1 MKEEIKTPKNWISF
15 RVKPDEYEVIYGH
28 FTTTTCRKLSEY
40 ARKVL
45 LNKPVVI
52 NHRNQSADEILS
64 VLNQIK
70 NELSAVG
77 NNFNQVVHKLHT
89 LDNVHEIRYWVTT
102 NEQAQQILLHKIEN
116 IRLTMIQLYEQWCH
130 K

>member
-1 MKEEIKTPKNWISF
+1 MKEQIKTPKNWISF
-15 RVKPDEYEVIYGH
+15 RVKHDEYLIIHGH
-28 FTTTTCRKLSEY
+28 FTSTTCRKLSEY

-64 VLNQIK
+64 VLNRIK

-89 LDNVHEIRYWVTT
+89 LDTIPEVRSWAVS
-102 NEQAQQILLHKIEN
+102 NEHTQQILLHKIED
-116 IRLTMIQLYEQWCH
+116 IRLTMIQLYEQWYH

>member
-1 MKEEIKTPKNWISF
+1 MKEENKTPKNWISF
-15 RVKPDEYEVIYGH
+15 RVKQDEYLIIYSH
-28 FTTTTCRKLSEY
+28 FSSTTCRKLSEY

-70 NELSAVG
+70 NELSAIG

-89 LDNVHEIRYWVTT
+89 LDTVPEIRSWAAS
-102 NEQAQQILLHKIEN
+102 NEISQQMLLHKTEA
-116 IRLTMIQLYEQWCH
+116 IRLILIQLYEQWCH